1 MGRFMGLE
9 RDIAAMRRRLNKIV
23 PQIQPPELKMTVIGA
38 SEPVPAHT
46 AWEMIVRVEDKHPSF
61 NK

>member
-1 MGRFMGLE
+1 MGLE

-23 PQIQPPELKMTVIGA
+23 PQIQPPALKMHVIGA

-46 AWEMIVRVEDKHPSF
+46 VWEMVVRVEDKNPAF
-61 NK
+61 NR

>member
-1 MGRFMGLE
+1 MGLE

-38 SEPVPAHT
+38 SEAVPAHT
-46 AWEMIVRVEDKHPSF
+46 AWELILRIEDPDPAF
-61 NK
+61 NR

>member
-1 MGRFMGLE
+1 MGLE

-23 PQIQPPELKMTVIGA
+23 PQIQPPELKIHVISA
-38 SEPVPAHT
+38 SDPDPAHT
-46 AWEMIVRVEDKHPSF
+46 VWEMVIRVEDKDPAF

>member
-1 MGRFMGLE
+1 MGLE

-23 PQIQPPELKMTVIGA
+23 PQVQPPQLKLTVIGA
-38 SEPVPAHT
+38 SDPVLAHT
-46 AWEMIVRVEDKHPSF
+46 VWEMVIRVEEKDPAF